1 MPLSE
6 IRKKMQ
12 IKKYERD
19 LSIQSIKV
27 NEGDISNAFT
37 FFDESEINLSR
48 RIAAGQKQDRQWTY

>member
-1 MPLSE
+1 
-6 IRKKMQ
+6 MQ